1 MSDCAMTRNG
11 ETRPDPLKPTLF
23 RPNPVERLRPA
34 PAHADRAPPI
44 EPIGPYRWECVGTTE
59 SKPPRIWLPTET
71 ISRLS
76 THHRTMRGILVVTG
90 DPGANGNRFDREI
103 AHMRAALTGIPMTE
117 RVSISAHELAA
128 CLRPDPPTI
137 LHICAHASDELL
149 ALHVD
154 GRINWAPFA
163 VLADILL
170 RLPAPR
176 LLVLNVCNCG
186 TLADLLA
193 TWATT
198 TVYWADP
205 IDDDTARSFSSP
217 FYEALLGGES
227 VSDAVAIARADTPQ
241 LLGQTPRV
249 NGNRDLILTPWAEAE

>member
-1 MSDCAMTRNG
+1 MPRHS
-11 ETRPDPLKPTLF
+11 ETWPDPLNLKPGLFRPSLVERLNPAPARPDPAP
-23 RPNPVERLRPA
+23 RL
-34 PAHADRAPPI
+34 
-44 EPIGPYRWECVGTTE
+44 EPSRRWECAETTE
-59 SKPPRIWLPTET
+59 PKPARIWLPAWTM
-71 ISRLS
+71 SRLS
-76 THHRTMRGILVVTG
+76 TPQQAIWSVLVVTG
-90 DPGANGNRFDREI
+90 PQRQRNRFDREI
-103 AHMRAALTGIPMTE
+103 AHMRASLSGIPMSE

-128 CLRPDPPTI
+128 CMRRDRPAV
-137 LHICAHASDELL
+137 LHVCAHSSDELL

-154 GRINWAPFA
+154 GRIHWASFA
-163 VLADILL
+163 VVADVLL
-170 RLPAPR
+170 RLPAPT

-186 TLADLLA
+186 ALADLLA

-241 LLGQTPRV
+241 LLGQSPRI
-249 NGNRDLILTPWAEAE
+249 NGNRDLILTPRARAE